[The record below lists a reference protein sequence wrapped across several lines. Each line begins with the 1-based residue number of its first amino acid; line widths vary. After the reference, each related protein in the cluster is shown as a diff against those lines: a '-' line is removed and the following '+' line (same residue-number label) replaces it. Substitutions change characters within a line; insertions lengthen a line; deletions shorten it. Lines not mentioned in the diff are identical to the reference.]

1 MGLNTPMKIV
11 LAVVIIFLIGIGF
24 YLLDYQKKIANLKQ
38 QEATLQS
45 KKDQYAQ
52 DQKRVQRLPELLEKR
67 EKLQKELDN
76 LIKKQLPKET
86 PAIFVPSFI
95 REIELLVASERRS
108 LKDPT
113 FKILSLAPGQLI
125 MPGGDKPGDAPKMEV
140 LDRFPKQLFN
150 LHLTG
155 KYNTVIHFL
164 HQLASLRLK
173 RLVTINKIQLNPAE
187 HAVYGKDPMLN
198 IIIPM
203 TAYLNLEDDAK

>member
-24 YLLDYQKKIANLKQ
+24 YLLDYQKKIAMLKT
-38 QEATLQS
+38 QEQTIQS

-67 EKLQKELDN
+67 EKLQKELES
-76 LIKKQLPKET
+76 LIQKQLPKET

-95 REIELLVASERRS
+95 REIELLVESERNL

-113 FKILSLAPGQLI
+113 FKILSLSPGPLI
-125 MPGGDKPGDAPKMEV
+125 MPGEAKPGDEPKAAILEK
-140 LDRFPKQLFN
+140 FPKQLFN
-150 LHLTG
+150 LQLTG
-155 KYNTVIHFL
+155 KFDTVIHFL

-173 RLVTINKIQLNPAE
+173 RLVTINKINLNPAE
-187 HAVYGKDPMLN
+187 NTEYGKQPMLN
-198 IIIPM
+198 IVIPM
-203 TAYLNLEDDAK
+203 TAYLNLEEETK